1 MPSAV
6 APPAFTAHTASA
18 PGGFAQF
25 AIVAVAIL
33 AMSSA
38 LAVVLAGASDPRKP
52 RAVLFSPWTAGEQAI
67 AATLRAGH
75 RPLRSGVAGNVV
87 IVAPRLGEEPV
98 SPWPAGAWLM
108 LNLDGLFGCL
118 DPQPEAA

>member
-1 MPSAV
+1 MSSAV
-6 APPAFTAHTASA
+6 APSDFKPLQASE

-25 AIVAVAIL
+25 AIVAAAIL

-38 LAVVLAGASDPRKP
+38 LAVVLVGAGDPRKP
-52 RAVLFSPWTAGEQAI
+52 RAVLFSPWTAREQAL

-75 RPLRSGVAGNVV
+75 RPLRSGLAAHIV
-87 IVAPRLGEEPV
+87 IVAPPAGGEPAFA
-98 SPWPAGAWLM
+98 WPAGAWLM

-118 DPQPEAA
+118 GRQPEAV